1 MASKKTLAKKL
12 RLMHAEKSNRRVPAW
27 IMIRTAQRFTSHPHR
42 RSWRK
47 NHLKM

>member
-1 MASKKTLAKKL
+1 
-12 RLMHAEKSNRRVPAW
+12 
-27 IMIRTAQRFTSHPHR
+27 MIRTSQRFTTHPKR